1 MSQRSET
8 QSRTPLPGGRVKMI
22 NNKTAV
28 DSIAVGGRFYVR
40 FREKESPAEFILP
53 EILIEK

>member
-1 MSQRSET
+1 MSPHSEV
-8 QSRTPLPGGRVKMI
+8 QSCTPLSGGRMKKI
-22 NNKTAV
+22 KNKTAA
-28 DSIAVGGRFYVR
+28 DSFAVGGRFYVR